1 MLKIIKYATFAI
13 WIIGGIV
20 QVVLSILWLIIVV
33 TNFINEPFINALWD
47 NIKVT
52 ILFAIPVVIFW
63 LILWLLAS
71 FLSKVTEAK
80 EGNFLHQMEQ
90 LNALFENS
98 ELPNERDLFSKY
110 IQYTELENQKE
121 SLSFVQKIDFSTLQY
136 TSNNPIM
143 QDLFKTLTESLNAS
157 CKYDGT
163 IYELLTRIKEK
174 EDLFSNNL
182 TDKAEIAKIAWYFRD
197 FIKIQLAEEKEDD
210 RLFVIPDDEWDKK
223 NEEIWACIHALND
236 YSDAL
241 KMLQT
246 INEVCFYDIKKGLP
260 KIVEFCKQG
269 KWDEFVKNMNTE
281 DIENL
286 EMMILKV
293 VFEDSLEWH
302 KWDSKM
308 DSKTEKI
315 IGDRILTAFTF
326 KDLFKSYKAQY
337 FFEVLPIYLQEKE
350 KIKSEFVRKP

>member
-136 TSNNPIM
+136 TSNYKGVFY
-143 QDLFKTLTESLNAS
+143 FK
-157 CKYDGT
+157 
-163 IYELLTRIKEK
+163 
-174 EDLFSNNL
+174 
-182 TDKAEIAKIAWYFRD
+182 
-197 FIKIQLAEEKEDD
+197 
-210 RLFVIPDDEWDKK
+210 V
-223 NEEIWACIHALND
+223 
-236 YSDAL
+236 
-241 KMLQT
+241 
-246 INEVCFYDIKKGLP
+246 
-260 KIVEFCKQG
+260 
-269 KWDEFVKNMNTE
+269 
-281 DIENL
+281 
-286 EMMILKV
+286 
-293 VFEDSLEWH
+293 
-302 KWDSKM
+302 
-308 DSKTEKI
+308 
-315 IGDRILTAFTF
+315 
-326 KDLFKSYKAQY
+326 
-337 FFEVLPIYLQEKE
+337 
-350 KIKSEFVRKP
+350 